1 MLPIIAY
8 FQYQKWTKFNPPN
21 SYDYVVSDSID
32 IGFYDPLILK
42 EYYTSAFEIGSF
54 ARRHWYNEGID
65 VRFPGEN
72 PHDLEVANH
81 YNRLVAVTKQ
91 IEDRLKISFQLK
103 GEGYTNIEIK
113 QMFENGWTAQHYE
126 AFKAQEYLSNTNFGD
141 INKNVWKLQ
150 QRLNEK
156 GFETIVDG
164 NYRIDTRVK
173 LMEFQ
178 SENDLFPSGQLDED
192 TYNLLFN

>member
-8 FQYQKWTKFNPPN
+8 FQYKKWTKFNPPN

-54 ARRHWYNEGID
+54 ARRYWYNEGID
-65 VRFPGEN
+65 VLFPGEK
-72 PHDLEVANH
+72 PHDLEVANQ

-91 IEDRLKISFQLK
+91 IEDRLKRSFQLK
-103 GEGYTNIEIK
+103 GQGYTNTEIK